1 MDSGKKAAD
10 FLQLLDNH
18 IFFNDLDD
26 QLLQFF
32 FKSLVKKDLDH
43 GYDEE
48 GNLINGKLLKKKM
61 FEYLFND
68 TKLLMEN
75 IPKVQLIIV
84 TDPELTDEG
93 KIELKLKLEKKVSES
108 NERLK
113 KSDIGNIINEQF
125 EIFTS

>member
-75 IPKVQLIIV
+75 IPKVQLIIT

>member
-1 MDSGKKAAD
+1 MDGGKKAAD

-108 NERLK
+108 NKRLK
-113 KSDIGNIINEQF
+113 NSDIGNIINEQF

>member
-43 GYDEE
+43 KYLNE
-48 GNLINGKLLKKKM
+48 INGLENPTL
-61 FEYLFND
+61 EHIGLFIYN
-68 TKLLMEN
+68 
-75 IPKVQLIIV
+75 
-84 TDPELTDEG
+84 
-93 KIELKLKLEKKVSES
+93 
-108 NERLK
+108 RLK
-113 KSDIGNIINEQF
+113 ELDLHLYKILVKRKSCGETFILKV
-125 EIFTS
+125 

>member
-108 NERLK
+108 NKRLK
-113 KSDIGNIINEQF
+113 NSDIGNIINEQF

>member
-75 IPKVQLIIV
+75 IPKVQLIIA